1 MYKRFNVKLIA
12 SLLIFAMAFLMIGA
26 FPAQANTQNVTLNG
40 TTVEARIVG
49 KARLVKGEALADVL
63 KTKANCFNVVGVDF
77 MEIKY
82 DDKIVYLVSGSRV
95 AFLTTGVG
103 TKSPSIKT
111 VALSAKPRTIG
122 RSGEAQIFVPFND
135 VIKLLGGSFS
145 NATTASLP
153 PKAPKLAFAFTG
165 TDKRDVVPAVDNA
178 KMIGLGATFAN
189 SLYGRVVSGSTSPV
203 DAWIERYKNA
213 SQDLENSNLTGT
225 GPFDLGYNS
234 YNIAGGTAGPMFSGG
249 STGSGAGIDAVRA
262 RQAHFGGSDSITDIP
277 VSDRNFYAIIPVA
290 MGGVA
295 VNYKLPGNPEL
306 RLTPQLIADIY
317 MGKISKWNDKRIT
330 ALNPNA
336 NLPNADIEV
345 VYRQDAS
352 GTTEIFATYLN
363 SVSTEWAEKYH
374 VVTKMGDVCGYLAL
388 GVTSPGTIPFSRR
401 KDISGGSGIRD
412 YIKGHSGA
420 SGLASYPIGYV
431 SYGDVAGHDNIGTA
445 RVRNRA
451 GNFVTPLSAAVFA
464 AGITHNDMYSHPVN
478 GRGAGAY
485 PITGFTWL
493 IVEKDA
499 AVGKPSFE
507 SIGRAAGA
515 TSGTTV
521 ERPALGDAIV
531 TDPAAG
537 KPITLAEQQQ
547 SAKVIKDFVRWAV
560 VEGFGDVHARNRNY
574 TPITPNLKLR
584 VVKMLDTIK

>member
-12 SLLIFAMAFLMIGA
+12 SLLIVAMAFLMIGA

-49 KARLVKGEALADVL
+49 KARLVKGEALGNVL
-63 KTKANCFNVVGVDF
+63 NSTALCGKRVGVDF
-77 MEIKY
+77 LEIKY
-82 DDKIVYLVSGSRV
+82 VDKVLYLVSGSRV

-111 VALSAKPRTIG
+111 VALSAQPRTIG
-122 RSGEAQIFVPFND
+122 RGGDAQIFVPFND

-145 NATTASLP
+145 GATTASLP
-153 PKAPKLAFAFTG
+153 RTTPPNAAFAFTG

-178 KMIGLGATFAN
+178 RMIGRGATFAN
-189 SLYGRVVSGSTSPV
+189 SLYGRVVSGSTNPAN
-203 DAWIERYKNA
+203 AWIELYKNA
-213 SQDLENSNLTGT
+213 SQDLENSKLTGT

-234 YNIAGGTAGPMFSGG
+234 YNIDGSAVTAMFGGG

-277 VSDRNFYAIIPVA
+277 VGDRNFYAIIPVA

-306 RLTPQLIADIY
+306 RLTPQVIADIY
-317 MGKISKWNDKRIT
+317 MGKISKWNDRRIT

-336 NLPNADIEV
+336 QLPNADIQV

-352 GTTEIFATYLN
+352 GTTEIFATYLR
-363 SVSTEWAEKYH
+363 SVSRVWAEKYG
-374 VVTKMGDVCGYLAL
+374 VTTKMGDVCGYLAD
-388 GVTSPGTIPFSRR
+388 GETSPGTIPYSRR
-401 KDISGGSGIRD
+401 KDIAGGSGIRD

-464 AGITHNDMYSHPVN
+464 AGITHKDMYSHPVN

-499 AVGKPSFE
+499 SVAKPDFD
-507 SIGRAAGA
+507 SIG
-515 TSGTTV
+515 GTTPTV
-521 ERPALGDAIV
+521 VSRPALDGTTSAV
-531 TDPAAG
+531 AAEG

-547 SAKVIKDFVRWAV
+547 SATVIKDFVRWAV
-560 VEGFGDVHARNRNY
+560 VEGFGDEHAMNRNY
-574 TPITPNLKLR
+574 TPITPNLKLH
-584 VVKMLDTIK
+584 VAKMLDTIK